1 TRVSLRELADRGR
14 DRILALEPEREVE
27 IQAPDRLEMDLDRA
41 LISRALD
48 NLLDN
53 ARKYDESGKPLRIEI
68 AEEGSEVMIAD
79 VDHGPGIPPD
89 ELDRV
94 FDPFFRGSNARG
106 RSSGFGL
113 GLALA
118 RRIAQAHGGNARAM
132 NRPQGGARFEIR
144 LPREPLPPAL
154 SREPL

>member
-1 TRVSLRELADRGR
+1 
-14 DRILALEPEREVE
+14 
-27 IQAPDRLEMDLDRA
+27 MDLDRA

-53 ARKYDESGKPLRIEI
+53 ARKYDESGLPLRIAVES
-68 AEEGSEVMIAD
+68 EGSAVILAV
-79 VDHGPGIPPD
+79 VDHGGGIPPD

-94 FDPFFRGSNARG
+94 FDPFFRGANARA

-118 RRIAQAHGGNARAM
+118 RRIAQAHGGSIRAINM
-132 NRPQGGARFEIR
+132 PGGGARIEIR
-144 LPREPLPPAL
+144 LPRQSAPSALSPEPLL
-154 SREPL
+154 GEPL